1 MIRAGFDD
9 RQIAAEISPAMADS
23 ESISG
28 LWQKPENA
36 GRFFG
41 QAASRAGR
49 REAFTGK
56 TTVQILSCVHRRVLA
71 IPCTLIYAAS
81 MDRSSDLS
89 GIAAMLAA
97 TVFFVVG
104 DSFMKLVTED
114 LPPFEVLFLRSIA
127 ASLACP
133 VFVALRGDRRGISGV
148 LDLRALLRA
157 AGETLST
164 LCYIVSLARMP
175 IANVIAILQTG
186 PLILILGAAFLL
198 RERIGRARVAL
209 ALVGFAGALM
219 VAQPSP
225 GGVPPAALLAF
236 GAALLGAARDL
247 VGRGVPTSIPVTVV
261 ILATMLM
268 MIVAAGVM
276 SRGLET
282 WVAPTGRHLAF
293 LGVAG
298 LCVAFGHFGL
308 LLAYWLGRTS
318 TVAPFFYSFALWG
331 VVSGLIVW
339 AELPNALA
347 LAGIA
352 LIPRSG
358 IATLVLDQRRG
369 RKEIALSDA
378 L

>member
-1 MIRAGFDD
+1 M
-9 RQIAAEISPAMADS
+9 
-23 ESISG
+23 SIVV
-28 LWQKPENA
+28 
-36 GRFFG
+36 F
-41 QAASRAGR
+41 
-49 REAFTGK
+49 
-56 TTVQILSCVHRRVLA
+56 LA
-71 IPCTLIYAAS
+71 IPCALIYTAS

-97 TVFFVVG
+97 TALFVVG

-127 ASLACP
+127 ASLACA
-133 VFVALRGDRRGISGV
+133 VLVALRGDRRGISGV
-148 LDLRALLRA
+148 LNLRALLRA
-157 AGETLST
+157 AGETFCT
-164 LCYIVSLARMP
+164 LCYIVALARMP
-175 IANVIAILQTG
+175 IADVIAILQTG

-198 RERIGRARVAL
+198 RERIGPARVAL

-219 VAQPSP
+219 VAQPSAS
-225 GGVPPAALLAF
+225 GVPPAALLAF

-247 VGRGVPTSIPVTVV
+247 IGRGVPTSIPVTVV

-276 SRGLET
+276 SLGLET

-308 LLAYWLGRTS
+308 LLAYWLGRTGM
-318 TVAPFFYSFALWG
+318 VAPFFYSFALWG

-339 AELPNALA
+339 GELPNALA

-352 LIPRSG
+352 LIAGAALPLSCSTSGEVARRSRYRTRYDHTHNEPG
-358 IATLVLDQRRG
+358 ECSSESVRCRHPRG
-369 RKEIALSDA
+369 RPLPTLSRPA
-378 L
+378 GWVPSVRL